1 MKKYL
6 FSIFVMVLATMVG
19 CQKSD
24 VDGLLE
30 ESNNSA
36 NKITVTAD
44 IANDGQTRVALTP
57 GTDNEGKPI
66 VKVDWRTSGENEKF
80 DVFGNNGSWV
90 GPMQFVQIE
99 GTNQFEGSLPNNGAC
114 NSYMATYPIGAY
126 RNAGLLVYD
135 SSIFT
140 SQNGQ
145 LSEDKTLMLA
155 YLYTLN
161 ENTKFSFIHSTAL
174 LKPKFRVQGATENLL
189 PEEIKT
195 ITFKSMPV
203 NGGTA
208 DFEIDCTERGAED
221 DTDDIYVYLP
231 TYNYEIKGLQKI
243 EVVVT
248 TRDAKIYDGEIN
260 IGGTTLY
267 AGKLYTAN
275 IWLIKRES
283 TNIITYTTTNDAIL
297 TLDSNAWGEGD
308 DCIYTSHTFTD
319 GVGRIVL
326 KEDVTTLP
334 ANAFNAIQT
343 LANVTLSK
351 EITEIEASAF
361 RLCRGL
367 VEVIM
372 PNVTTIGDRAFDMDK
387 TGQTEPDG
395 GWGSSCL
402 KNVDLSK
409 ITTIGTRTFYGCQMT
424 QLDLSSATSIN
435 EKAFAELRQ
444 LISVTM
450 PKQDCTIGKQSFALC
465 TSLTTINLTNISA
478 IGETA
483 FQSCN
488 NLTAVIINRETPPT
502 VVVKNDKTPFD
513 RCHAELTVFVPEK
526 YISNYQDNP
535 LYVYINPDRIIYT
548 TTDNV
553 ILTLDSNV
561 WTQYADYITHTFSGN
576 VGIITLMP
584 GVGTTLQANAFAGQ
598 KRLKTIALP
607 MRFTEIGD
615 SAFQQ
620 CCYLESISMPNITVI
635 GNSAFDM
642 DGLHYPDYNLGETL
656 KVASLDLSKVTTLG
670 DRALFKLVSLQSIDI
685 SGATSIGSEVFY
697 ECGNLTSVKMPKQ
710 DCTLGASAFIRCG
723 LTNIDLS
730 NITSI
735 GACAFGWINKP
746 TSIIINRATPPAI
759 GETILLESSSE
770 MKIYVPDGSVNT
782 YKAVTNLVQYADNIK
797 PLSELPK

>member
-6 FSIFVMVLATMVG
+6 LSIFVMVLATMVG

-44 IANDGQTRVALTP
+44 IANDGQTRVALTH

-66 VKVDWRTSGENEKF
+66 VKVDWKTSGESFRVYGVDEDPIKIYSPSTF
-80 DVFGNNGSWV
+80 TQIDDTNN
-90 GPMQFVQIE
+90 FT
-99 GTNQFEGSLPNNGAC
+99 GTNPYQHSWYYF
-114 NSYMATYPIGAY
+114 ATYPASNLVTVEKGSEAY
-126 RNAGLLVYD
+126 VSYNN
-135 SSIFT
+135 SIFT
-140 SQNGQ
+140 LQNGK
-145 LSEDKTLMLA
+145 LSEERTLMWA
-155 YLYTLN
+155 KVDALN
-161 ENTKFSFIHSTAL
+161 ENTKFNFEHLTAL
-174 LKPKFRVQGATENLL
+174 LKPKFRVQGATENLS
-189 PEEIKT
+189 PANIQT
-195 ITFKSMPV
+195 ITFKSMSV
-203 NGGTA
+203 NGETP
-208 DFEIDCTERGAED
+208 DFVIDCTGHGEED
-221 DTDDIYVYLP
+221 HIYVYLP
-231 TYNYEIKGLQKI
+231 QNSTNGKNKI

-248 TRDAKIYDGEIN
+248 TRDAKIYDGEID
-260 IGGTTLY
+260 ITGATLES
-267 AGKLYTAN
+267 GKLYTAN

-387 TGQTEPDG
+387 TNQTEPDG

-513 RCHAELTVFVPEK
+513 RCHAELTVFVPEE
-526 YISNYQDNP
+526 YISNYEDNP

-576 VGIITLMP
+576 VGIITLKQ

-598 KRLKTIALP
+598 KRLKTIDLP

-642 DGLHYPDYNLGETL
+642 DGLNWPDYNLGETL
-656 KVASLDLSKVTTLG
+656 KVTYLDLSKVTTLG
-670 DRALFKLVSLQSIDI
+670 NRALFKLVSLQSIDI

-697 ECGNLTSVKMPKQ
+697 ECGNLASVKMPKQ

-746 TSIIINRATPPAI
+746 TSIIINRVTPPEI

-782 YKAVTNLVQYADNIK
+782 YKKVTNLVQYADKIK
-797 PLSELPK
+797 PLSELPQ